1 MELMVKFSMI
11 RFLGA
16 ALVAA
21 SLGAAGQLLADDQP
35 VSPRLKSS
43 VKEAAGNSAK
53 NVSGKGSFSS
63 GSASAFGSA
72 SGSAGSSSSGSSS
85 GSGGT
90 GSSESSGSTTSFS
103 GGTVT
108 LQITTDGVPQP
119 ATESVSPAVTSRVQ
133 KVTQKKVATG
143 QVVKPGQAAKPT
155 AETPSTP
162 GIQSTGI
169 TSFVINGTAEP
180 AHAEFGTVNAPEG
193 QVMGITVT
201 TSDDGNIIINTT
213 DGEPLPGVPRTGMRL
228 AGPVFVM
235 SRATQLPDDVS
246 VTFTKVGKEPGKL
259 SVTRGDS
266 KWEVPEQEMGTLPP
280 EIQAR
285 VKGLFGRLSGP
296 QPVAMPSIRATSVLE
311 GQPYVPPQ
319 LLHGLSEAEIK
330 ERVVLMRKQADEAM
344 QQARK
349 AQSSQATTIQTAPLT
364 RVFAHPV
371 QGADIE
377 ALKAQQEALRKEV
390 QGLKEAIEDL
400 VKAQRNAAKEAS
412 QPE

>member
-1 MELMVKFSMI
+1 MELMVKFSMNL
-11 RFLGA
+11 FLGA

-53 NVSGKGSFSS
+53 NVSGKGSFSL

-72 SGSAGSSSSGSSS
+72 SGSAGGSSSGSSS

-119 ATESVSPAVTSRVQ
+119 ATESASPPATSRVQ
-133 KVTQKKVATG
+133 KVAKKKVATG
-143 QVVKPGQAAKPT
+143 QVVKPGEAAKPA

-169 TSFVINGTAEP
+169 ASFVINGSGETAN
-180 AHAEFGTVNAPEG
+180 AVAGTVNAPEG

-201 TSDDGNIIINTT
+201 TSDDGNIIINAT

-266 KWEVPEQEMGTLPP
+266 KWEVPEQDMGTLPP

-296 QPVAMPSIRATSVLE
+296 QPMVMPSIRAVNVVE
-311 GQPYVPPQ
+311 GHPFVSPQ
-319 LLHGLSEAEIK
+319 IPQGLSEAEMK
-330 ERVVLMRKQADEAM
+330 ERVVQMRKQADEAM

-349 AQSSQATTIQTAPLT
+349 AQSSQATTIQTAPLA